1 MGDDNN
7 IFGPGEYSLL
17 DRFIGILD
25 RQTDAK
31 LTPNQL
37 MGFLSLFN
45 LLGII
50 NMVHGSAEAGLKDI
64 STLANLTSL
73 AGQTAKSPAGP
84 ALKDTLMGLLGG
96 AQNQSGPDL
105 GGLLNMVGGNKKIN
119 PQLLLTLMNLLSSQ
133 VGSGKSDQHVAKTDA
148 AQEGG
153 PREQAGG
160 EHKEKD
166 RNVELKYDKKK
177 TS

>member
-17 DRFIGILD
+17 DRFISILE

-37 MGFLSLFN
+37 MGLLSLFN
-45 LLGII
+45 LLGTLDI
-50 NMVHGSAEAGLKDI
+50 VHGSGKAGIKDI
-64 STLANLTSL
+64 SNLANLTSL
-73 AGQTAKSPAGP
+73 VSQTSKPPAEP
-84 ALKDTLMGLLGG
+84 ALKDMLMGILGT
-96 AQNQSGPDL
+96 QNQSGPDL
-105 GGLLNMVGGNKKIN
+105 GGLLNMVGGNKKLN
-119 PQLLLTLMNLLSSQ
+119 PQLLLTLMNLLSYQ
-133 VGSGKSDQHVAKTDA
+133 AGSGKSDKHTAKNDA
-148 AQEGG
+148 AQEEGQQ
-153 PREQAGG
+153 EQAGG
-160 EHKEKD
+160 ERQEKD

>member
-7 IFGPGEYSLL
+7 IFGLGEYSLL

-37 MGFLSLFN
+37 IGFLSLFN
-45 LLGII
+45 LLGTLD
-50 NMVHGSAEAGLKDI
+50 MVHGSAKAGIKDI
-64 STLANLTSL
+64 SNLANLTSL
-73 AGQTAKSPAGP
+73 VSQTAKPDAEP
-84 ALKDTLMGLLGG
+84 ALKDMLMGILGT
-96 AQNQSGPDL
+96 QNQSGPDL

-119 PQLLLTLMNLLSSQ
+119 PQMLLTLMNLLNLQS
-133 VGSGKSDQHVAKTDA
+133 GAGKSEHTGPKADTAKG
-148 AQEGG
+148 EGQ
-153 PREQAGG
+153 RDQAGE

-166 RNVELKYDKKK
+166 RNVELKYDKKR